1 MTDVTD
7 YSWSPWWCDLPAD
20 VLNRIAERLPYVEQI
35 KLRYVCKSWRS
46 NVNPVKHLADKSPW
60 VMSYRG
66 EETEENYNGWF
77 LHPFHSRSLFYLYDP
92 SQKRKYTLENE
103 VVVGA
108 KVHACKHG
116 WLLFSKK
123 KHLFFYTPFAH
134 KIIHLPENHEYLC
147 SNNAATFS
155 ATPTSPDCVVFVVS
169 TVHSDHHKL
178 YLSTSRPGE
187 RTWSNFS
194 FDGDYGEIESLAFVC
209 GVFYCLF
216 TDGVMGSFKVEQEE
230 WKIIH
235 PKTTTTTTDATNHR
249 CLIESRDDGN
259 LLMTYN
265 NELSR
270 IFRYD
275 QSENKWFE
283 VGDLDNRMLFLGV
296 TSMLLPPPAEEE
308 EPQTYDWIKD
318 NLRKIWIQPCHC

>member
-7 YSWSPWWCDLPAD
+7 HSWSPWWCDLPAD
-20 VLNRIAERLPYVEQI
+20 VLNRIAEYLPMLSKLNSGMYARVGDQI
-35 KLRYVCKSWRS
+35 STPS
-46 NVNPVKHLADKSPW
+46 KHLAYKSPW
-60 VMSYRG
+60 VMSYR

-92 SQKRKYTLENE
+92 SQKRKYTLVNE
-103 VVVGA
+103 VVVVLRSMPANMAG
-108 KVHACKHG
+108 C
-116 WLLFSKK
+116 FSQRK

-155 ATPTSPDCVVFVVS
+155 ASPTSPDCVVFVIS

-194 FDGDYGEIESLAFVC
+194 FDGDYGEIESLAFVG

-216 TDGVMGSFKVEQEE
+216 SDGVMGSFKVEQQE

-235 PKTTTTTTDATNHR
+235 PKTTTTDATNHR
-249 CLIESRDDGN
+249 CLIESRDDSN
-259 LLMTYN
+259 LFMTYN
-265 NELSR
+265 NELSP
-270 IFRYD
+270 ILRYD

-283 VGDLDNRMLFLGV
+283 VGNLDNRMLFLGV
-296 TSMLLPPPAEEE
+296 TSMLLSTSSRRGA
-308 EPQTYDWIKD
+308 TD
-318 NLRKIWIQPCHC
+318 L